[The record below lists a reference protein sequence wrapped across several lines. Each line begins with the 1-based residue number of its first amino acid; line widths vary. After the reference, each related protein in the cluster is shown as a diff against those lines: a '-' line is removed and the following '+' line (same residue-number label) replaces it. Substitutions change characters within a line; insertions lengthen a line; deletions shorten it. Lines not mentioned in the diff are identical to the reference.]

1 MDILGQELSTITLT
15 RSGIETLQVNL
26 GMLCNQACVHC
37 HHNAGPARTELMP
50 AETCRR
56 TLAFFEKYDI
66 PVLELT
72 GGAPE
77 LNPNFKDTVC
87 RARAM
92 GRRVIVRSNLTVLFE
107 DGMEGLPTFFAE
119 NNIELVCSMPC
130 YIEQNV
136 DAQRGHGVY
145 KKSIAALKMLND
157 LGYGMQ
163 GTGLSLYLVYNPGGS
178 FLPGDQ
184 PVLEDGYKQSLNEAH
199 GIMFN
204 HLYTITNMP
213 IGRFAKQLHE
223 GGLYKEYI
231 ELLRHSVNPDLL
243 HNAMCRNL
251 ISVGWD
257 GRIYDCD
264 FNQALKLPIGGEH
277 KRIWEYTE
285 DEIMGHN
292 IILSDHCYGCIAGS
306 GSSCTGSLER
316 GSMN

>member
-1 MDILGQELSTITLT
+1 MSACNQELSTIKLT
-15 RSGIETLQVNL
+15 KSGIGTLQVNL

-37 HHNAGPARTELMP
+37 HHNAGPTRTELMS

-56 TLAFFEKYDI
+56 TLTFFEENNI

-77 LNPNFKDTVC
+77 LNPNFKDIVC

-130 YIEQNV
+130 YLEQNV
-136 DAQRGHGVY
+136 DAQRGHGVF
-145 KKSIAALKMLND
+145 KKSIAALKMLNN

-163 GTGLSLYLVYNPGGS
+163 DTGLLLYLVYNPGGS
-178 FLPGDQ
+178 FLPGGQ
-184 PVLEDGYKQSLNEAH
+184 PVLEDGYKQSLNESH
-199 GIMFN
+199 EIIFN

-213 IGRFAKQLHE
+213 IGRFAKQLRE
-223 GGLYKEYI
+223 VGSYEEYI

-243 HNAMCRNL
+243 NNAMCRNL

-257 GRIYDCD
+257 GWIYDCD
-264 FNQALKLPIGGEH
+264 FNQALKLPVGGEH
-277 KRIWEYTE
+277 KKLWECTK
-285 DEIMGHN
+285 DEIMGRS
-292 IILSDHCYGCIAGS
+292 ITLADHCYGCIAGS

-316 GSMN
+316 RSMN